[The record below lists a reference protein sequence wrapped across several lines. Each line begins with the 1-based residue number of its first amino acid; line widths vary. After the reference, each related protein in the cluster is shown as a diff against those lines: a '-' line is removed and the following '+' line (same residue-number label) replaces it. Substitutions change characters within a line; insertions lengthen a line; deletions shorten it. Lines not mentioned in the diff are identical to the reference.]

1 MWKIGSK
8 RGWSCA
14 LAIIVWVSGFQLGL
28 YAQQTTK
35 LTPKVMAVISAP
47 PVEVKDDD
55 PPLLQLKKQRFNAV
69 LSEIKD
75 RADLYSRGLTR
86 VNELIAVAERLFPA
100 EVDLYDKPEEKA
112 QVLQRQLDVYN
123 EAQANLEKQVR
134 EGALPHAELERL
146 VYDKLSIE
154 IDLVKLKNAHDG
166 HQ

>member
-55 PPLLQLKKQRFNAV
+55 PPLLQLNKQRFNAV

-75 RADLYSRGLTR
+75 RADLYSRG
-86 VNELIAVAERLFPA
+86 
-100 EVDLYDKPEEKA
+100 
-112 QVLQRQLDVYN
+112 
-123 EAQANLEKQVR
+123 
-134 EGALPHAELERL
+134 
-146 VYDKLSIE
+146 
-154 IDLVKLKNAHDG
+154 
-166 HQ
+166 